1 MKEAMIQTR
10 RSSPQD
16 LQKSSISH
24 GLIGKDRSRSQMRR
38 IPNLVLLFTLF
49 GALSLSQCT
58 PTPLGETID
67 PSSNLIGGDPRTTEA
82 EIVTSVN
89 QLEPV
94 DLSTDE
100 KLRVVTTSNL
110 VTDTISNIGGD
121 AIELTG
127 LLPRG
132 VDPHSYELTTGD
144 LQSIHDAHVV
154 FINGAEL
161 EETIL
166 VTLANSGSEVPIV
179 SLSEDLSLR
188 TLGGPQS
195 VDDHSEDHASGVD
208 PHVWFD
214 PTNVIGWS
222 QTAQLAL
229 SSLDPE
235 NESIYQQ
242 NAQSYGDELKI
253 LDAWIMEQT
262 SAIPEERRMLI
273 SDHESFGYLA
283 DRYGFQVVGAVIPS
297 FSSSASV
304 SAQELADL
312 TDTLRDL
319 DAKIILVS
327 TTTNSAL
334 AESIA
339 TDTGAQVVSVYVGAL
354 SPPDGPAPTYIDL
367 MRFDL
372 QTIVEALR

>member
-1 MKEAMIQTR
+1 MIQIR
-10 RSSPQD
+10 RSNPQD
-16 LQKSSISH
+16 LPKSSISQD
-24 GLIGKDRSRSQMRR
+24 LIGKDRSRSQMRR
-38 IPNLVLLFTLF
+38 ISSLLLLFTLF
-49 GALSLSQCT
+49 GTLSLTQCT
-58 PTPLGETID
+58 PSPLGETMK
-67 PSSNLIGGDPRTTEA
+67 PSSNLIGRDPHVTEA
-82 EIVTSVN
+82 EIVTQVN
-89 QLEPV
+89 QLAPV
-94 DLSTDE
+94 DLSAGE

-110 VTDTISNIGGD
+110 VTDTVSVIGDD

-166 VTLANSGSEVPIV
+166 ATLSNSGSEVPIV
-179 SLSEDLSLR
+179 SLSEDLNLR

-195 VDDHSEDHASGVD
+195 VDDPGENHASGID

-229 SSLDPE
+229 GSLDPQ

-242 NAQSYGDELKI
+242 NAQSYSDELKI
-253 LDAWIMEQT
+253 LDAWIIEQV
-262 SAIPEERRMLI
+262 SVIPEERRVLI

-312 TDTLRDL
+312 TDALQDL
-319 DAKIILVS
+319 DVKIILVS

-339 TDTGAQVVSVYVGAL
+339 ADTGAQVVSVYVGAL

>member
-10 RSSPQD
+10 RSIPHNPP
-16 LQKSSISH
+16 KSSITQ
-24 GLIGKDRSRSQMRR
+24 GLVGKARPRSRARQ
-38 IPNLVLLFTLF
+38 IPNLLLFFTLL
-49 GALSLSQCT
+49 GPLSLSRCT
-58 PTPLGETID
+58 QTPFNDGRV
-67 PSSNLIGGDPRTTEA
+67 PPSNLIGRDPNIS
-82 EIVTSVN
+82 EIVTPIE
-89 QLEPV
+89 QLASV
-94 DLSTDE
+94 DLAADE

-110 VTDTISNIGGD
+110 VTDTISIIGGD

-161 EETIL
+161 EETML
-166 VTLANSGSEVPIV
+166 ATLANSGSEVPIV
-179 SLSEDLSLR
+179 SLSEDLNLR

-208 PHVWFD
+208 PHMWFD

-222 QTAQLAL
+222 QTAKLAL

-235 NESIYQQ
+235 KESIYQR

-253 LDAWIMEQT
+253 LDAWIMEQVST
-262 SAIPEERRMLI
+262 IPEERRVLV

-283 DRYGFQVVGAVIPS
+283 DRYGFQVFGSVIPS

-304 SAQELADL
+304 SAQELAAL
-312 TDTLRDL
+312 TDTLREL
-319 DAKIILVS
+319 DVKVILVS

-339 TDTGAQVVSVYVGAL
+339 ADTGAEVVSVYVGAL

>member
-1 MKEAMIQTR
+1 
-10 RSSPQD
+10 
-16 LQKSSISH
+16 
-24 GLIGKDRSRSQMRR
+24 LIGR
-38 IPNLVLLFTLF
+38 
-49 GALSLSQCT
+49 
-58 PTPLGETID
+58 
-67 PSSNLIGGDPRTTEA
+67 DPRTTEA
-82 EIVTSVN
+82 EIVTPVER
-89 QLEPV
+89 LVPV
-94 DLSTDE
+94 DLSAGE

-110 VTDTISNIGGD
+110 VTDTVSIIGGD

-161 EETIL
+161 EETML
-166 VTLANSGSEVPIV
+166 ATLANSGSEVPIV
-179 SLSEDLSLR
+179 SLSEDLNLR

-214 PTNVIGWS
+214 PTNVIAWS

-229 SSLDPE
+229 GSLDPQ
-235 NESIYQQ
+235 NESNYQR
-242 NAQSYGDELKI
+242 NAQSYGDELEI
-253 LDAWIMEQT
+253 LDAWIMEQVST
-262 SAIPEERRMLI
+262 IPEERRVLL
-273 SDHESFGYLA
+273 SDHESFGYLS

-312 TDTLRDL
+312 TDTLREL
-319 DAKIILVS
+319 DVKIILVS
-327 TTTNSAL
+327 KTTNPAL

-339 TDTGAQVVSVYVGAL
+339 ADTGALVVSVYVGAL

-372 QTIVEALR
+372 QTLVEALR

>member
-1 MKEAMIQTR
+1 MIQICR
-10 RSSPQD
+10 LKFHNLP
-16 LQKSSISH
+16 KSSVIQ
-24 GLIGKDRSRSQMRR
+24 GLVGETRSRSRIRR
-38 IPNLVLLFTLF
+38 IPNLFLFFTLL
-49 GALSLSQCT
+49 GAMSLSQCT
-58 PTPLGETID
+58 PTPLGESMD
-67 PSSNLIGGDPRTTEA
+67 PSSNLIGGDLRTTEA
-82 EIVTSVN
+82 KIVTPLK
-89 QLEPV
+89 QLTPV
-94 DLSTDE
+94 ELSAGE

-110 VTDTISNIGGD
+110 VADTISIIGGD
-121 AIELTG
+121 AIEIIG

-161 EETIL
+161 EETM
-166 VTLANSGSEVPIV
+166 VPTLANSGSEVPIV
-179 SLSEDLSLR
+179 SLSEGLNLR

-195 VDDHSEDHASGVD
+195 VDDRSEDHASGVD

-229 SSLDPE
+229 GSLDPQ
-235 NESIYQQ
+235 NESIYQR
-242 NAQSYGDELKI
+242 NAQSYGDELNI
-253 LDAWIMEQT
+253 LDAWIMEQVST
-262 SAIPEERRMLI
+262 IPEERRVLL

-283 DRYGFQVVGAVIPS
+283 DRYGFQVVGSVIPS

-312 TDTLRDL
+312 TDTLREL
-319 DAKIILVS
+319 DVKIILVS
-327 TTTNSAL
+327 TTTNPAL

-339 TDTGAQVVSVYVGAL
+339 ADTGAEVISVYVGAL
-354 SPPDGPAPTYIDL
+354 SPPDGPASTYIEL

-372 QTIVEALR
+372 LTIVGALR

>member
-1 MKEAMIQTR
+1 MIQIR
-10 RSSPQD
+10 RSSAHNLP
-16 LQKSSISH
+16 KSSISQ
-24 GLIGKDRSRSQMRR
+24 GFIRKDRSQSQMRR
-38 IPNLVLLFTLF
+38 IPNLLLVITVF

-82 EIVTSVN
+82 EIVTPIER
-89 QLEPV
+89 LTPV
-94 DLSTDE
+94 DLSADE

-110 VTDTISNIGGD
+110 VTDTISNIGGN

-166 VTLANSGSEVPIV
+166 ATLANSGSEVPIV
-179 SLSEDLSLR
+179 SLSEDLVLR

-195 VDDHSEDHASGVD
+195 VDDRSEDHASGVD

-242 NAQSYGDELKI
+242 NAQFFGDELKI
-253 LDAWIMEQT
+253 LDAWIMEQV
-262 SAIPEERRMLI
+262 SAIPEERRVII

-339 TDTGAQVVSVYVGAL
+339 ADTGAQVVSVYVGAL